1 MDSKKT
7 IAYHGSAALF
17 DHFDPAHILEG
28 AARCRFGA
36 GAYLTSRYTTA
47 AHYAGASGR
56 PEKYVYTV
64 EIPDLEA
71 GNHLFSAQPVPPE
84 IVARAEEK
92 LGVSIPE
99 KACTKGKFFRK
110 WIGNTLLGQG
120 NTVNQRTGSASPEA
134 EKAASAFLLG
144 IGVVLLVWP
153 TAQTKPE
160 AGNNYAV
167 LDYNAIRILQV
178 DTVELDKDKQLVEGS
193 QKTLVKY

>member
-71 GNHLFSAQPVPPE
+71 GNHIFSAQPVPPE

-110 WIGNTLLGQG
+110 WIGNTLLGIG

-178 DTVELDKDKQLVEGS
+178 DSVELDKDKQLIEGS